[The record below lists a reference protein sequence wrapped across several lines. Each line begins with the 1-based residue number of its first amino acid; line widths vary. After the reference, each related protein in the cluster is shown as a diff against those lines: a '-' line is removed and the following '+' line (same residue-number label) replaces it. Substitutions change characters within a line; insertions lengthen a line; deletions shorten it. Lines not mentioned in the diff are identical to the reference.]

1 MGQKFACVEG
11 QKYPCNQY
19 HFASQQL
26 GVLKKKTVT
35 RVAFFIQI
43 TLKVTESAQWID
55 NKIDNIKRLMV

>member
-11 QKYPCNQY
+11 RKYPCNQY

-26 GVLKKKTVT
+26 GVLKKKNVT

-43 TLKVTESAQWID
+43 TLIVTESAQ
-55 NKIDNIKRLMV
+55 